1 MKIFDMIYK
10 VLKILCLMI
19 VISFCTL
26 RVEAQRDTSQ
36 ALLLDLKRFYNA
48 GKYYDARKAAEQ
60 LGQNTKLSQED
71 NAELMKYYSAVLK
84 ESGFDEGADSVTRG
98 FVKKNPF
105 YKVKPEDP
113 VPFQEMF
120 SNYYAYPKFS
130 VVFTVGVCSPEVIV
144 DTVHVIGVDT
154 QTEPVYDEYL
164 GLAAGLSLQYYPLK
178 PVSITSGLK
187 YYFSQ
192 YHREVRYPGEMRMF
206 VYQESSHVIAVPVYA
221 GYAFDLRK
229 WTPEVFLGAELDYI
243 VKARYE
249 TYNEYNGI
257 QQDMVV
263 QKNLDLNSKNRL
275 NYSVD
280 FGFRISRNHKRM
292 AFFADIFYA
301 VMLKPYNRP
310 EYNYSDNNL
319 FYNKLFVP
327 DAISLRLDAFSLGIK
342 VNFGYAVKAK
352 YGYGY

>member
-1 MKIFDMIYK
+1 MIFDMICK
-10 VLKILCLMI
+10 ILKILFLVI
-19 VISFCTL
+19 VISSFSL
-26 RVEAQRDTSQ
+26 KAEAQKDTST
-36 ALLLDLKRFYNA
+36 ALLLDLKRFYSA

-60 LGQNTKLSQED
+60 LRQNTKLSQED
-71 NAELMKYYSAVLK
+71 NAEFMKYYSAVLK
-84 ESGFDEGADSVTRG
+84 ESGFDERADSVTRG

-105 YKVKPEDP
+105 YKITADDP
-113 VPFQEMF
+113 IPFQEMY

-130 VVFTVGVCSPEVIV
+130 VVFNVGICSPNVSI
-144 DTVHVIGVDT
+144 DTVHVVGVDA
-154 QTEPVYDEYL
+154 QTEPVYDESM
-164 GLAAGLSLQYYPLK
+164 GLSAGLSLQYYPLK
-178 PVSITSGLK
+178 SFSIMSGFK

-192 YHREVRYPGEMRMF
+192 YQREVRYPGEMRKF
-206 VYQESSHVIAVPVYA
+206 VYQESSHIIALPVYV

-229 WTPEVFLGAELDYI
+229 WTPEIFLGGELDYI

-280 FGFRISRNHKRM
+280 FGFRISRNYRRM
-292 AFFADIFYA
+292 AFFADMFHAI
-301 VMLKPYNRP
+301 MLKPYNRA
-310 EYNYSDNNL
+310 EYNYADNNL

-327 DAISLRLDAFSLGIK
+327 DAVRLRLDALSLGVK

>member
-1 MKIFDMIYK
+1 MIYK
-10 VLKILCLMI
+10 VLKILYLII

-26 RVEAQRDTSQ
+26 RVEAQRDTS
-36 ALLLDLKRFYNA
+36 APLFLDLKRFYNA
-48 GKYYDARKAAEQ
+48 GKYYDARRVAEQ
-60 LGQNTKLSQED
+60 LCQNTKLSQED

-84 ESGFDEGADSVTRG
+84 ESGFDERADSVTKG
-98 FVKKNPF
+98 FIKKNPF
-105 YKVKPEDP
+105 YKVKSEDP

-130 VVFTVGVCSPEVIV
+130 VAFSVGICSPEVTV
-144 DTVHVIGVDT
+144 DTVHIIGVNT
-154 QTEPVYDEYL
+154 QTDPVYEESI
-164 GLAAGLSLQYYPLK
+164 GFTAGLSLQYYPLK
-178 PVSITSGLK
+178 QFSITCGLK

-192 YHREVRYPGEMRMF
+192 WQREVRYQGERRIF

-257 QQDMVV
+257 KQDMVV
-263 QKNLDLNSKNRL
+263 QKNLDLNSKNRV
-275 NYSVD
+275 NYSLD
-280 FGFRISRNHKRM
+280 FGFRISRNYNRI
-292 AFFADIFYA
+292 AFFADMFYA
-301 VMLKPYNRP
+301 VMLRPFNRA

-319 FYNKLFVP
+319 FYNKLFVH
-327 DAISLRLDAFSLGIK
+327 DAIRLRLDAFSLGIK